1 MVADGQLEGAQTPN
15 ATAPTKHTKA
25 SIVALR
31 CAWEVPAC
39 NGYCLPVR
47 VQERA
52 SPPLGARL
60 RVPPKKGS
68 RPAGIAAPLPRK
80 RRGLSF
86 LGIVDS
92 RSRVGVGVK
101 RRLRPAR
108 GARAVR
114 RRSSRNGAHVQPQ
127 SAAAVR
133 SYRRLRAF
141 QLLHLNALHRL
152 NGKCRLRGG

>member
-68 RPAGIAAPLPRK
+68 RPAGKAREARNSLESLEAQHDTYLHFRK
-80 RRGLSF
+80 QMGTYDTPGSVPDF
-86 LGIVDS
+86 GT
-92 RSRVGVGVK
+92 
-101 RRLRPAR
+101 
-108 GARAVR
+108 
-114 RRSSRNGAHVQPQ
+114 
-127 SAAAVR
+127 
-133 SYRRLRAF
+133 
-141 QLLHLNALHRL
+141 
-152 NGKCRLRGG
+152 